1 MKALIVLL
9 TTIMTTFNNSTYKI
23 DFGTTQDGKD
33 WMVVNDNVMG
43 GRSNS
48 TAELSTNSLIFKGFI
63 SLKNNGGF
71 ASLRSSLGSFDLSV
85 FKKVK
90 IRFRSAGRDFALRL
104 GTSDLYYRPNY
115 RHFFSSTTKDWE
127 IAELNLSDFKEFTLG
142 QITSTKISKDIF
154 EKIIRIGIILNDKK
168 EGPFEIEID
177 YIEFY

>member
-1 MKALIVLL
+1 MKSLIVLL
-9 TTIMTTFNNSTYKI
+9 TIIMTTINNSTYKI
-23 DFGTTQDGKD
+23 DFGTDLDGQD

-48 TAELSTNSLIFKGFI
+48 TAELSTNSLIFKGYV

-71 ASLRSSLGSFDLSV
+71 ASLRSPLGKFDLS
-85 FKKVK
+85 KYNKVK

-104 GTSDLYYRPNY
+104 GTSDVYYRPNY
-115 RHFFSSTTKDWE
+115 KHIFSSTTKDWE
-127 IAELNLSDFKEFTLG
+127 IAELNLSDFKEYTLG
-142 QITSTKISKDIF
+142 QITGTKIAEDIF
-154 EKIIRIGIILNDKK
+154 ERIIRIGIILSDKK